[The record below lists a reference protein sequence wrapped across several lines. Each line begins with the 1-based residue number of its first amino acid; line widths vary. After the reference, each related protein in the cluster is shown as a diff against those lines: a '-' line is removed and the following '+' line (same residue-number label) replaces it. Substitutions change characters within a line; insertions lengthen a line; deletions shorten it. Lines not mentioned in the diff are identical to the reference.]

1 LQEHVIMS
9 AVKSRPAPPSM
20 LARLFGRRGDRGY
33 SRRHER
39 NRCFIPGSMQVE
51 DIEASFDGAILE
63 LSAGGCS
70 FRPASMFLLN
80 REGETVIIHT
90 PAMPVRGIIRSTR
103 PSSYGVQFMEEIS
116 IDAVERSLAY
126 NLS

>member
-1 LQEHVIMS
+1 MTAL
-9 AVKSRPAPPSM
+9 KTRPAKSPS
-20 LARLFGRRGDRGY
+20 LFAKIFGSRNQSY

-39 NRCFIPGSMQVE
+39 NNCFVPGSMTVE
-51 DIEASFDGAILE
+51 DIDASFDGAILE

-80 REGETVIIHT
+80 REGEHVIIHT
-90 PAMPVRGIIRSTR
+90 PVMPVRGIIRSTR
-103 PSSYGVQFMEEIS
+103 PSSYGVQFLEELPLDA
-116 IDAVERSLAY
+116 IDRSLAY